1 MKVTTMASSSAFYSS
16 HVIVVVF
23 LSALLLSAT
32 LHTSHAQAD
41 GIDPLLPL
49 CKSIGGGSRDFG
61 IDFCISALGSDNR
74 SRDAGPNFPVIAI
87 DLLATNATSTGA
99 KIGGLLKTAGGHG
112 GGGDVATRDALE
124 SCQALYGGIVGLL
137 PGCTALVNDGKFD
150 RAALTLERTASAA
163 KECEDAF
170 TEKKV
175 AASPLTAEND
185 AAFKLAKLAVSL
197 LEFLS

>member
-1 MKVTTMASSSAFYSS
+1 MRAIMASSAAFYSS
-16 HVIVVVF
+16 YVVVF
-23 LSALLLSAT
+23 LSTLLLSGFSVT
-32 LHTSHAQAD
+32 HHHTSHAQAD

-74 SRDAGPNFPVIAI
+74 SRDDGPNFPVIAI
-87 DLLATNATSTGA
+87 DLLAANATSTGA
-99 KIGGLLKTAGGHG
+99 KIGGLLKTSG
-112 GGGDVATRDALE
+112 GGRDEATRDALV

-137 PGCTALVNDGKFD
+137 PGCTAQVNDGKFD
-150 RAALTLERTASAA
+150 RAALTFERTASAA
-163 KECEDAF
+163 RECEDAF

-175 AASPLTAEND
+175 ASPLTAEDD

>member
-1 MKVTTMASSSAFYSS
+1 MKVTTMASSSAFYTS
-16 HVIVVVF
+16 HVIVIVF

-32 LHTSHAQAD
+32 HHYTSHAQAD

-87 DLLATNATSTGA
+87 DLLAANATSTGA

-112 GGGDVATRDALE
+112 GGGDEVTRDALE
-124 SCQALYGGIVGLL
+124 SCQPLYGGIVGLL
-137 PGCTALVNDGKFD
+137 PGCTALVDDGKFD
-150 RAALTLERTASAA
+150 RTALTLERTASAA

-170 TEKKV
+170 TQKKL
-175 AASPLTAEND
+175 ASPLVVEDD